1 MKKLFISL
9 LCFILFSQS
18 AYGSFLGICRK
29 YEGQHDACIN
39 AKNQYRNLESQ
50 CENARSRCESSKS
63 RCEEQLSGYIGND
76 SLWCKVFKYMSFV
89 AIILSIAITPFAI
102 YEKLQNNALRK
113 DLNSVKSDLG
123 RTKSD
128 LNRVTSDLNRVN
140 SENIS
145 MKSDLANMFQNVFD

>member
-1 MKKLFISL
+1 MVYI
-9 LCFILFSQS
+9 CLFSV
-18 AYGSFLGICRK
+18 F
-29 YEGQHDACIN
+29 IN
-39 AKNQYRNLESQ
+39 
-50 CENARSRCESSKS
+50 
-63 RCEEQLSGYIGND
+63 
-76 SLWCKVFKYMSFV
+76 V

-113 DLNSVKSDLG
+113 DLSSIKSDLG